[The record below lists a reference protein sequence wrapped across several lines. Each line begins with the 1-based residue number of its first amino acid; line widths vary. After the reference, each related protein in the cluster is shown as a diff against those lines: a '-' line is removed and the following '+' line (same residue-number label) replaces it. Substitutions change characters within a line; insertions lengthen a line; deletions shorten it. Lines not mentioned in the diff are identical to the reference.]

1 MTRRPSWLSFRRF
14 AAFTTALTLSLIT
27 LGVYTSATGS
37 GLACEAQWP
46 LCSDQLV
53 PALTINPDFI
63 EWFHRVV
70 AMITGFFIL
79 GTAAWAW
86 RVGDRGAKIASTLA
100 VVLLPLQI
108 SIGAVTVTIGGLVPG
123 GYSTSTH
130 AAHLL
135 VALSIFTLLSL
146 TTLFA
151 YRDHHRRPP
160 RQRGRV
166 AFGVALAALV
176 VSGLF
181 SRGVPLL
188 SYSTGAQAWF
198 YAVSLVAFCGLLAAV
213 YWLGGVDD
221 VGRWLAAS
229 ALSVLFVTMLLG
241 RDLVLLREGELIFYY
256 SSTVGQVNFGLYL
269 LVVGLVA
276 VGLWRLRTP
285 PTGPTL
291 GQSAHGD

>member
-1 MTRRPSWLSFRRF
+1 MTKRPDWLSFRRF

-53 PALTINPDFI
+53 PALAINPDFI

-79 GTAAWAW
+79 GTAGWAW
-86 RVGDRGAKIASTLA
+86 RLGDRSAKLTATLA

-108 SIGAVTVTIGGLVPG
+108 SIGAVTVTIGGLIPG
-123 GYSTSTH
+123 GYSPPTH

-135 VALSIFTLLSL
+135 VALTIFTLLTL

-151 YRDHHRRPP
+151 YRNHHRRPP
-160 RQRGRV
+160 RKRGRL
-166 AFGVALAALV
+166 ALGVALVALV
-176 VSGLF
+176 ASGLF

-188 SYSTGAQAWF
+188 TYSTGAQAWF
-198 YAVSLVAFCGLLAAV
+198 YAVSLVTVCGLLAAV
-213 YWLGGVDD
+213 YWLGGVDRLA
-221 VGRWLAAS
+221 RWLAAG
-229 ALSVLFVTMLLG
+229 ALGVLFVTLLLG
-241 RDLVLLREGELIFYY
+241 RDLVLYTSAVQQL
-256 SSTVGQVNFGLYL
+256 NFGLYL
-269 LVVGLVA
+269 LCVGLVA
-276 VGLWRLRTP
+276 AGLWRLKTP
-285 PTGPTL
+285 SEQPISQ
-291 GQSAHGD
+291 QSTHTE

>member
-1 MTRRPSWLSFRRF
+1 MIRRPEWLSFRRF
-14 AAFTTALTLSLIT
+14 AAVTTALTLSLIS

-37 GLACEAQWP
+37 GLACQAQWP

-53 PALTINPDFI
+53 PALTLNPDFI

-70 AMITGFFIL
+70 AMITGFFIV

-86 RVGDRGAKIASTLA
+86 RRGSRGAKLAATLA

-123 GYSTSTH
+123 GYSPPTH

-135 VALSIFTLLSL
+135 VALTIFTLLSL

-151 YRDHHRRPP
+151 YRDNHRRPP
-160 RQRGRV
+160 RERGRL
-166 AFGVALAALV
+166 AFGIALAALV

-188 SYSTGAQAWF
+188 TYSTGAQAWF
-198 YAVSLVAFCGLLAAV
+198 YAVSLIAVCGLLAAV
-213 YWLGGVDD
+213 YWLGGVDPR
-221 VGRWLAAS
+221 GRWLAAG
-229 ALSVLFVTMLLG
+229 ALGVLFVTLLLG
-241 RDLVLLREGELIFYY
+241 RDLVLYTT
-256 SSTVGQVNFGLYL
+256 TVQQLNLGLYL
-269 LVVGLVA
+269 LSVGLVA
-276 VGLWRLRTP
+276 AGLWRLRISSTQP
-285 PTGPTL
+285 VPQ
-291 GQSAHGD
+291 QSTHSD